1 MHQNVLRL
9 STKQRS
15 MAKHP
20 NIQGNG
26 VQIPVQNECIIPDD
40 MKALHETK
48 RDFTQAH
55 LYRSIFLLEMEKRIM
70 RTVIADEIL
79 GSALKQSDADRA
91 RIAEAL
97 IASLDVS
104 PELEVD
110 KAWQVE
116 IDKRLREIDSGV
128 VKCVPWEEVRDR
140 LYLNANVQR

>member
-1 MHQNVLRL
+1 
-9 STKQRS
+9 
-15 MAKHP
+15 
-20 NIQGNG
+20 
-26 VQIPVQNECIIPDD
+26 
-40 MKALHETK
+40 
-48 RDFTQAH
+48 
-55 LYRSIFLLEMEKRIM
+55 M